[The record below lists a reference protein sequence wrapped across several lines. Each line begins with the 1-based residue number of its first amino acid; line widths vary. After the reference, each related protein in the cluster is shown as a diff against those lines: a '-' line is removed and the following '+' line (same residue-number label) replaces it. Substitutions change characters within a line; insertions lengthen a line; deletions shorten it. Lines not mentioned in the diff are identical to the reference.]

1 MSICYTNASKM
12 NVVFVLTAHAADDER
27 VWFHQ
32 MPSLQQAG
40 CQVTVVAPKTNTHHA
55 PNMVLYEANKYKRL
69 ELMRHLA
76 TLLMDL
82 HPDVVV
88 GDTPMALRSAL
99 IYRRKS
105 KQNCRILY
113 DVTEWYPSKKNLNLL
128 SGIEKAAKWLAL
140 SAFNFWVNCQTDGF
154 IFGEED
160 KARPFRRLFPGRS
173 FVYTSY
179 YPDLQFVKSNSCNQL
194 SETMRLFYSGNLTEE
209 KGFPN
214 VLKAAVWI
222 ARFNPDIPVVLQVL
236 SSQELPQQPQL
247 PSNMQLRLSPYLPFE
262 DFCQHAAEND
272 IFLDLRSRDAENQKC
287 LPIKLF
293 YYMAMG
299 RPVIYSDL
307 KAIVKGCP
315 EIEQFGHLVNP
326 FDTEAIVDIVNAYV
340 KDKDLYRKHCTV
352 ARQLAEHKYNWKA
365 IEADFVRF
373 ILQDEQH

>member
-1 MSICYTNASKM
+1 M
-12 NVVFVLTAHAADDER
+12 NVAFVLTAHAADDER

-32 MPSLQQAG
+32 MPSLQEAG
-40 CQVTVVAPKTNTHHA
+40 CQVTVIAPGANESSDSHT
-55 PNMVLYEANKYKRL
+55 VLYEADKYKRM
-69 ELMRHLA
+69 ELMRHLS
-76 TLLMDL
+76 TLLEDVQ
-82 HPDVVV
+82 PDVVI

-105 KQNCRILY
+105 KRQCRILY
-113 DVTEWYPSKKNLNLL
+113 DITEWYPSKKNLRWL

-140 SAFNFWVNCQTDGF
+140 SVFNFLVNCHTDGF

-160 KARPFRRLFPGRS
+160 KARPFRRLFPRRP
-173 FVYTSY
+173 FVFTSY
-179 YPDLQFVKSNSCNQL
+179 YPHLKYVKSEACHSL
-194 SETMRLFYSGNLTEE
+194 KEELRLFYSGNLTEE

-214 VLKAAVWI
+214 VLKVAVWI
-222 ARFNPDIPVVLQVL
+222 ARFNPDIPVVLNVL
-236 SSQELPQQPQL
+236 SPQELTQQPQL
-247 PSNMQLRLSPYLPFE
+247 PSNLQLRISPYLPFE
-262 DFCQHAAEND
+262 DFCRQAAEND
-272 IFLDLRSRDAENQKC
+272 IFLDLRSRDAENQRC

-307 KAIVKGCP
+307 KAISKGCP

-326 FDTEAIVDIVNAYV
+326 FDTETIVDIVNAYI
-340 KDKDLYRKHCTV
+340 KDEDLYQKHCDA
-352 ARQLAEHKYNWKA
+352 ARQWAERKYNWKA